1 MVINEFFTPAP
12 TIKKHKRFRSIE
24 SSTMD
29 FKEVVTSAATCRDF
43 QEVDVPDSKVF
54 ELLDIARFAPSGGNR
69 QGWHVVL
76 FKEKEVRTRLKD
88 LYVSAWSE
96 YMGYV
101 SLGEVPFLRDAEGD
115 PQLQDAMKV
124 HYPLPFADNL
134 DRHPVLLGIFVDL
147 NQLAVT
153 DGNIGRQSI
162 VGGASIY
169 PFCHNILLAARSIGL
184 GGVITTVLARR
195 ESQVRELVDLP
206 ENFAMAALMA
216 LGVPKKQP
224 QRLKRKAVSDFTTV
238 DKFNGTKFTL

>member
-1 MVINEFFTPAP
+1 ME
-12 TIKKHKRFRSIE
+12 
-24 SSTMD
+24 
-29 FKEVVTSAATCRDF
+29 FKEVVTSASTSRDF
-43 QEVDVPDSKVF
+43 LDVEVADKTVF
-54 ELLDIARFAPSGGNR
+54 EMLDIARFAPSGGNR

-76 FKEKEVRTRLKD
+76 FKDKEIRQSLKE

-101 SLGEVPFLRDAEGD
+101 SLGEVPFLRPAEGD
-115 PQLQDAMKV
+115 ANLKEAMKV

-134 DRHPVLLGIFVDL
+134 DQHPVLLGIFVDL

-169 PFCHNILLAARSIGL
+169 PFCHNILLAARSMGL

-195 ESQVRELVDLP
+195 ETQVRELVSLP
-206 ENFAMAALMA
+206 NNFAMAGLMA
-216 LGVPKKQP
+216 LGVPRRQP
-224 QRLKRKAVSDFTTV
+224 QRLKRKNVGEFTTV
-238 DKFNGTKFTL
+238 DSFNGPSFAL

>member
-1 MVINEFFTPAP
+1 
-12 TIKKHKRFRSIE
+12 
-24 SSTMD
+24 MD
-29 FKEVVTSAATCRDF
+29 FNEVVTSDATSREF
-43 QEVDVPDSKVF
+43 
-54 ELLDIARFAPSGGNR
+54 LDEQISDDTLYQILNIARFAPSGGNR
-69 QGWHVVL
+69 QGWHVIV
-76 FKEKEVRTRLKD
+76 FKDKDIRTKIKD

-101 SLGEVPFLRDAEGD
+101 SLGEVPFLRESAGDEG
-115 PQLQDAMKV
+115 LIEAMQR

-134 DRHPVLLGIFVDL
+134 DEHPVLLGVFVDL

-169 PFCHNILLAARSIGL
+169 PFCHNILLAARSLGL

-195 ESQVRELVDLP
+195 ESEVRDIVNLP
-206 ENFAMAALMA
+206 NHYAMAALMA

-224 QRLKRKAVSDFTTV
+224 QRLKRRPVEDFASIDTF
-238 DKFNGTKFTL
+238 DGNSFTI